1 MAIWKAYVLLATL
14 LLLTG
19 TANGQRGYELEVTTR
34 TNPDQLYRNEE
45 MSEEHDITVGNK
57 IEPIIFEPQRKIK
70 LSRSTYKV
78 TSYVDFKPYKQ
89 AFKQFGQYIRKFL
102 ADLHDPRYVD
112 TLYKVGT
119 KTGYS
124 SNRRE
129 ENKTNIFFTDGIC
142 TQSTYQCRIQN
153 QFIQLRNEANK
164 VHQIYLETYRKFLR
178 AIDHMEFHPTLGRS
192 KTESSTRNRRQPLGK
207 NQTETTSQYTSQRG
221 GLTEEDILMLKQA
234 DNLIKTKFLNQPTKH
249 KRIKR
254 FGLAG
259 WIMGW
264 GLGYFTSLRTIKD
277 NIRTLQKQNQLQQN
291 QIIELAH
298 YLNITYAHVS
308 TNRYAINNWQVQ
320 LAQVNQ
326 TLMNTMKAVQFLRYT
341 VVVITDVRIILSKL
355 TLGVMGLQQ
364 NVKAIYE
371 YLRVLSSKQVNPL
384 LIPPDA
390 LREVL
395 AHIKDDMKR
404 NPRLQL
410 LEDPN
415 VNIWNYYPI
424 MKIMPVV
431 MDDFLL
437 IILTIPL
444 TDQSLEMNLYKVYNL
459 PALHPELKVEFT
471 YELEGEYLAIT
482 KNKLYAALPTAR
494 EIRICKGTGGYLCLM
509 NQALYPIDRLEW
521 CVYALFTDDKEK
533 KREYCSINTQKRDA
547 NKAQSLE
554 GYLWAITAFKPEKM
568 QIRCLTNTHVIDI
581 KPPLTIIYVGNGCEA
596 YSNNLFIP
604 AKSEL
609 TSTDS
614 SMVRHNYFQQFN
626 EQYQNIT
633 KYSLIEDLGIVQLT
647 PREIAKIPDRLTALP
662 KLQFKELK
670 RRLVE
675 IKQPLNI
682 HSNISFILIIV
693 GGLIL
698 CPVIAY
704 VLWRIYR
711 VHSSMKG
718 VKPIVKIFNDKK
730 DNLFN
735 IGDIVSN
742 RLQTLETKF
751 SSLLGF
757 VTPDA
762 SLKTDLALPSTGDWP
777 TSPPRHESIP
787 MLDLHIT
794 PEDIQETVKD
804 LEKRSAKFRRYQ
816 KYLQKQASEERN

>member
-1 MAIWKAYVLLATL
+1 MAIWKAYVLFATL
-14 LLLTG
+14 LLLIGTG
-19 TANGQRGYELEVTTR
+19 NGQRGYELEATTR
-34 TNPDQLYRNEE
+34 TSPDQLYGNEE
-45 MSEEHDITVGNK
+45 MSEEHEIKVGNK

-78 TSYVDFKPYKQ
+78 TSYMDFKPYKQ

-102 ADLHDPRYVD
+102 ADLHNPQYVD
-112 TLYKVGT
+112 TLYNIGT
-119 KTGYS
+119 NKGYS

-207 NQTETTSQYTSQRG
+207 DQTETTSQYTSQRG
-221 GLTEEDILMLKQA
+221 GLTKEDILMLKQA
-234 DNLIKTKFLNQPTKH
+234 DELIITKFLNQTTKH
-249 KRIKR
+249 KRTKR

-308 TNRYAINNWQVQ
+308 TNRYAINNLQVQ

-326 TLMNTMKAVQFLRYT
+326 SLMVTMKAVQFLRYT

-384 LIPPDA
+384 LIPPDV

-410 LEDPN
+410 PEDPN

-424 MKIMPVV
+424 MKITPVV

-494 EIRICKGTGGYLCLM
+494 ETRICKGTGGYLCLM
-509 NQALYPIDRLEW
+509 SQALYPIDRLEW
-521 CVYALFTDDKEK
+521 CVYALFTDNKEK
-533 KREYCSINTQKRDA
+533 KREYCSINTHKRDA

-633 KYSLIEDLGIVQLT
+633 RYSLIEDLGIVKLT
-647 PREIAKIPDRLTALP
+647 PKEIAKIPDRLTALP

-675 IKQPLNI
+675 IKQPSNI
-682 HSNISFILIIV
+682 HSNISFILIMIR
-693 GGLIL
+693 GLIL

-711 VHSSMKG
+711 VHSNMKG

-742 RLQTLETKF
+742 RLQTLEAKF
-751 SSLLGF
+751 SSLLGL

-762 SLKTDLALPSTGDWP
+762 SPRTNLALPSTSDWP

-787 MLDLHIT
+787 MVDLHIT
-794 PEDIQETVKD
+794 SEDIQETVKD
-804 LEKRSAKFRRYQ
+804 LEK
-816 KYLQKQASEERN
+816 

>member
-1 MAIWKAYVLLATL
+1 MTR
-14 LLLTG
+14 TG
-19 TANGQRGYELEVTTR
+19 NGQRGYELEVTTR

-45 MSEEHDITVGNK
+45 MSEEHDIKVGNK
-57 IEPIIFEPQRKIK
+57 IEPIIFEAQSKIK
-70 LSRSTYKV
+70 LSWSTYKV

-102 ADLHDPRYVD
+102 ADLHDPRNVD

-207 NQTETTSQYTSQRG
+207 NQTETTSQYTSRRG
-221 GLTEEDILMLKQA
+221 GITEEDILMLKQA
-234 DNLIKTKFLNQPTKH
+234 DNLIKTKFLNQTTKH

-308 TNRYAINNWQVQ
+308 TNRYAMKNLQVQ

-326 TLMNTMKAVQFLRYT
+326 TLMNTMKAIQFLRYT
-341 VVVITDVRIILSKL
+341 VVVITDIRIILSKL

-431 MDDFLL
+431 MDDLLL

-568 QIRCLTNTHVIDI
+568 QIRCLTNTHIIDI

-647 PREIAKIPDRLTALP
+647 PKEIAKIPDRLTALP

-682 HSNISFILIIV
+682 HSNVSFILIIV

-698 CPVIAY
+698 CPVMAY
-704 VLWRIYR
+704 VLWQIYR
-711 VHSSMKG
+711 VRSSMKG

-735 IGDIVSN
+735 IGNIVSN

-757 VTPDA
+757 VTPNA
-762 SLKTDLALPSTGDWP
+762 SPKTDLALPSTSDWP
-777 TSPPRHESIP
+777 TSPPRCESIP
-787 MLDLHIT
+787 MLDLHII

-816 KYLQKQASEERN
+816 TYLQKQASEERD

>member
-1 MAIWKAYVLLATL
+1 MAIWEAYVLLATL

-19 TANGQRGYELEVTTR
+19 TGNGQRGYELEVTTR
-34 TNPDQLYRNEE
+34 TNPDQLYGNEE
-45 MSEEHDITVGNK
+45 MSEEHGIKVGNK

-70 LSRSTYKV
+70 LSQSTYKV

-112 TLYKVGT
+112 TLYKVWT
-119 KTGYS
+119 ETGYS

-178 AIDHMEFHPTLGRS
+178 AINHMEFHPSLGWT
-192 KTESSTRNRRQPLGK
+192 KTESSTRNRRQPLRK

-234 DNLIKTKFLNQPTKH
+234 DNLIKTKFLNQATKH

-308 TNRYAINNWQVQ
+308 TNRYAINNLQVQ

-410 LEDPN
+410 PEDPN
-415 VNIWNYYPI
+415 INIWNYYPI

-444 TDQSLEMNLYKVYNL
+444 TDQSLEMNLYKVYSL
-459 PALHPELKVEFT
+459 PALHLELKVEFT

-554 GYLWAITAFKPEKM
+554 GYLWAIIAFKPEKM

-581 KPPLTIIYVGNGCEA
+581 KPALTIIYVGNGCEA

-647 PREIAKIPDRLTALP
+647 PKEIAKIPDRLTALP

-682 HSNISFILIIV
+682 HSNISFILILV

-704 VLWRIYR
+704 VLWQIYR
-711 VHSSMKG
+711 VRSSMKG
-718 VKPIVKIFNDKK
+718 VKPIVKKFNDRK

-751 SSLLGF
+751 FSLLGF
-757 VTPDA
+757 VTPDT
-762 SLKTDLALPSTGDWP
+762 SLKTDLTLPSTSDWP
-777 TSPPRHESIP
+777 TSPPRCESIP

-804 LEKRSAKFRRYQ
+804 LEKGSAKFRRYQ
-816 KYLQKQASEERN
+816 KYLQKQASEEHD

>member
-1 MAIWKAYVLLATL
+1 MAIWKAYVLFATL
-14 LLLTG
+14 LLLVGTG
-19 TANGQRGYELEVTTR
+19 NGQGGYELEATTR
-34 TNPDQLYRNEE
+34 TSPDQLYGNEE
-45 MSEEHDITVGNK
+45 MSEEHEIKVGNR

-89 AFKQFGQYIRKFL
+89 AFKQFGQYMRKFL
-102 ADLHDPRYVD
+102 ADLRDPRYVA

-119 KTGYS
+119 NERDPLNQEK
-124 SNRRE
+124 E
-129 ENKTNIFFTDGIC
+129 EEPNTFFMDDTC
-142 TQSTYQCRIQN
+142 TQLTYQCRIQN
-153 QFIQLRNEANK
+153 QFIQLKNEANK
-164 VHQIYLETYRKFLR
+164 VNQIYQETYRKFLR
-178 AIDHMEFHPTLGRS
+178 AIDHMEFQPTLGRT
-192 KTESSTRNRRQPLGK
+192 KTESAIRLKRQPNGK
-207 NQTETTSQYTSQRG
+207 DQTEPTSLYTNQRG
-221 GLTEEDILMLKQA
+221 GLTKEDILMLKQA
-234 DNLIKTKFLNQPTKH
+234 DKLIKTKFLNQTTEN
-249 KRIKR
+249 KRNKR

-264 GLGYFTSLRTIKD
+264 GLGYFTSFRAIKD
-277 NIRTLQKQNQLQQN
+277 NIRTLQMQNKLQQN
-291 QIIELAH
+291 QIIELSH

-308 TNRYAINNWQVQ
+308 TNRYAISNLQVQ

-326 TLMNTMKAVQFLRYT
+326 SLMVTMKAVQFLRYM
-341 VVVITDVRIILSKL
+341 VIVITDVRIILSKL

-390 LREVL
+390 LRGVL

-410 LEDPN
+410 PEDPN

-424 MKIMPVV
+424 MKITPIV

-444 TDQSLEMNLYKVYNL
+444 TNQSLEMNLYKVYNL

-482 KNKLYAALPTAR
+482 KNKLHAALPMAR

-521 CVYALFTDDKEK
+521 CIYALFTDDKGK
-533 KREYCSINTQKRDA
+533 KREYCYINTHKRDA

-554 GYLWAITAFKPEKM
+554 GYLWAITAFNPKKM
-568 QIRCLTNTHVIDI
+568 QIRCLTDTHVIDI

-614 SMVRHNYFQQFN
+614 SLVRHNYFQQFN

-633 KYSLIEDLGIVQLT
+633 RYSLREDLGIVQLT
-647 PREIAKIPDRLTALP
+647 SKEIAKIPDRLTALP
-662 KLQFKELK
+662 KLHFKELK

-682 HSNISFILIIV
+682 HSNISFILIMI

-698 CPVIAY
+698 CPVLAY

-711 VHSSMKG
+711 VCSNMRG
-718 VKPIVKIFNDKK
+718 VKPIVKVFNDKK

-742 RLQTLETKF
+742 RLQTLEARF
-751 SSLLGF
+751 SSLLGL

-762 SLKTDLALPSTGDWP
+762 SPRTDLALPSTSNWP
-777 TSPPRHESIP
+777 TSPPRCESIP
-787 MLDLHIT
+787 MLDIHIT

-804 LEKRSAKFRRYQ
+804 LEK
-816 KYLQKQASEERN
+816 

>member
-1 MAIWKAYVLLATL
+1 
-14 LLLTG
+14 
-19 TANGQRGYELEVTTR
+19 
-34 TNPDQLYRNEE
+34 
-45 MSEEHDITVGNK
+45 
-57 IEPIIFEPQRKIK
+57 
-70 LSRSTYKV
+70 
-78 TSYVDFKPYKQ
+78 
-89 AFKQFGQYIRKFL
+89 
-102 ADLHDPRYVD
+102 
-112 TLYKVGT
+112 
-119 KTGYS
+119 
-124 SNRRE
+124 
-129 ENKTNIFFTDGIC
+129 
-142 TQSTYQCRIQN
+142 
-153 QFIQLRNEANK
+153 
-164 VHQIYLETYRKFLR
+164 
-178 AIDHMEFHPTLGRS
+178 
-192 KTESSTRNRRQPLGK
+192 
-207 NQTETTSQYTSQRG
+207 
-221 GLTEEDILMLKQA
+221 MLKQA
-234 DNLIKTKFLNQPTKH
+234 DELIKTKFLNKTTEK
-249 KRIKR
+249 KRNKW

-259 WIMGW
+259 WIMAW
-264 GLGYFTSLRTIKD
+264 GIGYFTSFRAIKD
-277 NIRTLQKQNQLQQN
+277 NIRTLQLQNKLQQD
-291 QIIELAH
+291 QILELSH

-308 TNRYAINNWQVQ
+308 TNRYAITNLQVQ

-326 TLMNTMKAVQFLRYT
+326 SLMATMQTVKFLRFT
-341 VVVITDVRIILSKL
+341 VTVITDIRIILAKL

-390 LREVL
+390 LRGVL

-410 LEDPN
+410 PEDPN

-424 MKIMPVV
+424 IKITPIV

-509 NQALYPIDRLEW
+509 NQALYPIERIEW
-521 CVYALFTDDKEK
+521 CIYALFTHNEEK
-533 KREYCSINTQKRDA
+533 KKEYCSINTRWRDA

-554 GYLWAITAFKPEKM
+554 GYLWAITAFKMGKM
-568 QIRCLTNTHVIDI
+568 QIRCLTDTHVIDI
-581 KPPLTIIYVGNGCEA
+581 KPPLTIIYVGDGCEA

-614 SMVRHNYFQQFN
+614 SLVRHNYFQKFN
-626 EQYQNIT
+626 EEYQDIT
-633 KYSLIEDLGIVQLT
+633 RYSLIEDLGIVQLT
-647 PREIAKIPDRLTALP
+647 PKEIAKIPDRLTALP

-675 IKQPLNI
+675 IKQPVNI
-682 HSNISFILIIV
+682 HSNVSFILVMI

-711 VHSSMKG
+711 VRSNIKG
-718 VKPIVKIFNDKK
+718 FKPVVKIFNDKK
-730 DNLFN
+730 DDLFN

-742 RLQTLETKF
+742 RLQTLEAKF
-751 SSLLGF
+751 SSLIGP
-757 VTPDA
+757 VAPDA
-762 SLKTDLALPSTGDWP
+762 SPRTDLAFSSTSARP
-777 TSPPRHESIP
+777 APPPRSDSIP
-787 MLDLHIT
+787 MLDINIS
-794 PEDIQETVKD
+794 PKVIQETVKNI
-804 LEKRSAKFRRYQ
+804 ERRRSKIRRYQ
-816 KYLQKQASEERN
+816 KYLQKQASEEQE

>member
-1 MAIWKAYVLLATL
+1 MAIWKAYVLFATL
-14 LLLTG
+14 LLLVGTG
-19 TANGQRGYELEVTTR
+19 NGQGGYELEATTR
-34 TNPDQLYRNEE
+34 ASPDQLYGNEE
-45 MSEEHDITVGNK
+45 MSEEHEIKVGNR

-89 AFKQFGQYIRKFL
+89 AFKQFGQYMRKFL
-102 ADLHDPRYVD
+102 ADLRDPCYVV

-119 KTGYS
+119 NERDPLNQGK
-124 SNRRE
+124 E
-129 ENKTNIFFTDGIC
+129 EEPNTFFTDDTC
-142 TQSTYQCRIQN
+142 TQLTYQCRIQN
-153 QFIQLRNEANK
+153 QFVQLKNEANK
-164 VHQIYLETYRKFLR
+164 VNQIYQETYRKFLR
-178 AIDHMEFHPTLGRS
+178 AIDHMEFHPTLGRT
-192 KTESSTRNRRQPLGK
+192 KTESTIMLRRQPNGK
-207 NQTETTSQYTSQRG
+207 DQTEPTSQYTNQRG
-221 GLTEEDILMLKQA
+221 GLTKEDILMLKQA
-234 DNLIKTKFLNQPTKH
+234 DELIKTKFLNQTTKS
-249 KRIKR
+249 KSNKR

-264 GLGYFTSLRTIKD
+264 GLGYFTSFRAIKD
-277 NIRTLQKQNQLQQN
+277 SIRTLQMQNKLQQN
-291 QIIELAH
+291 QIIELSH
-298 YLNITYAHVS
+298 YLNITCGHIS
-308 TNRYAINNWQVQ
+308 TNRYAISNFQVQ

-326 TLMNTMKAVQFLRYT
+326 SLMVTMKAVQFLRYT
-341 VVVITDVRIILSKL
+341 VIVITDVRIILSKL

-390 LREVL
+390 LRGVL

-410 LEDPN
+410 PEDPN

-424 MKIMPVV
+424 MKITPIV

-459 PALHPELKVEFT
+459 PALHPELKIEFT

-482 KNKLYAALPTAR
+482 KNKLYAALPTSR
-494 EIRICKGTGGYLCLM
+494 KIRICKGTGGYLCLM
-509 NQALYPIDRLEW
+509 NQALYPIDKLEW

-533 KREYCSINTQKRDA
+533 KREYCSINTHKRDA

-554 GYLWAITAFKPEKM
+554 GYLWAITAFNPEKM
-568 QIRCLTNTHVIDI
+568 QIRCLTDTHVIDI

-614 SMVRHNYFQQFN
+614 SLVRHNYFQQFN

-633 KYSLIEDLGIVQLT
+633 RYSLIEDLGIVQLT
-647 PREIAKIPDRLTALP
+647 PKEIAKIPDRLMALP

-682 HSNISFILIIV
+682 HSNISFILIMI

-698 CPVIAY
+698 CPVLAY

-711 VHSSMKG
+711 VCSNMRG

-742 RLQTLETKF
+742 RLQTLEARF
-751 SSLLGF
+751 SSLLGL
-757 VTPDA
+757 VTLDA
-762 SLKTDLALPSTGDWP
+762 SPRTDLALPSTSDWP
-777 TSPPRHESIP
+777 TSPPRRESIP
-787 MLDLHIT
+787 MLDIHIT

-816 KYLQKQASEERN
+816 KYLQKQASEEQD